1 MLCLEEELRLL
12 KTSPLHPPIYI
23 LNIFISTP
31 AKKKE
36 IEDGKNALY
45 LQAGFFLILCIN
57 GTLVSFLTLEKQ
69 KSVQGNLLLR
79 EKQPLK
85 LITTELFT
93 LHKKSVL
100 GTNAKHVANLQIDA
114 TQFYFSNIQTGMYF

>member
-1 MLCLEEELRLL
+1 MARMHCTCKL
-12 KTSPLHPPIYI
+12 
-23 LNIFISTP
+23 
-31 AKKKE
+31 A
-36 IEDGKNALY
+36 
-45 LQAGFFLILCIN
+45 FFLILCIN

-114 TQFYFSNIQTGMYF
+114 TRFYFSNIQTGMYF